1 MSTLRQACV
10 GDASRLLSPA
20 SATPEAAGA
29 LMTITRADVTRDPSG
44 LRRARPVT
52 TAHHH
57 IARFYLAAERQHR
70 STSWVE
76 RIAAAP
82 SPFSVEGLVA
92 DFVLF
97 GGRYASPK
105 VRAQVQETAR
115 VRICELR
122 GLLP

>member
-1 MSTLRQACV
+1 
-10 GDASRLLSPA
+10 
-20 SATPEAAGA
+20 
-29 LMTITRADVTRDPSG
+29 MTVTRADVIRDPSG
-44 LRRARPVT
+44 LRRPGLVT
-52 TAHHH
+52 TAHYHV
-57 IARFYLAAERQHR
+57 ARFYLAAERQHMR
-70 STSWVE
+70 ISWVA

-97 GGRYASPK
+97 VGRTASAK
-105 VRAQVQETAR
+105 TRAQVMETAR

>member
-1 MSTLRQACV
+1 
-10 GDASRLLSPA
+10 
-20 SATPEAAGA
+20 
-29 LMTITRADVTRDPSG
+29 MTITRADVIRNPSG
-44 LRRARPVT
+44 LRRVGPVT

-70 STSWVE
+70 SVSWVE

-97 GGRYASPK
+97 GGRYASDK
-105 VRAQVQETAR
+105 TRAQVYETAR
-115 VRICELR
+115 VRTCELW
-122 GLLP
+122 GVMP